1 MPQQRN
7 AQSPLLQIER
17 ELTLGE
23 NAYAQLKQVLINGMM
38 GPGERVTVRG
48 VASALGVSIT
58 PAREAITKLVSEG
71 ALAAIGPKTIV
82 VPTLTTEILDEVT
95 NLRLALEPNTA
106 RIGAAKKGKRSL
118 AFLRSTQKALKGA
131 MSQEDYREVLQRN
144 HDFHFELYEAAGL
157 PMTLGF
163 IESLWMKIGPSL
175 NLLYPEFAVH
185 RGGLSNHA
193 DVISAI
199 SSGDTSKVE
208 NAIRR
213 DIEMGYE
220 SLSNYVANTN
230 RMNQNR

>member
-1 MPQQRN
+1 MSRRKN
-7 AQSPLLQIER
+7 EQSPLLQIER

-38 GPGERVTVRG
+38 GPGERITVRG

-71 ALAAIGPKTIV
+71 ALVAVGPKTIV
-82 VPTLTTEILDEVT
+82 VPALTAEVLDEVT
-95 NLRLALEPNTA
+95 SLRLALEPNAA
-106 RIGAAKKGKRSL
+106 RIGAAKEGKRSL
-118 AFLRSTQKALKGA
+118 AFLRSTQKALKAA
-131 MSQEDYREVLQRN
+131 MARKDYREVLKRN

-175 NLLYPEFAVH
+175 NLLYPDFAVH
-185 RGGLSNHA
+185 HGGLSNHA
-193 DVISAI
+193 DIISAI
-199 SSGDTSKVE
+199 SSGDSATVE
-208 NAIRR
+208 SAIRK

-220 SLSNYVANTN
+220 SLNNYVANAETISLS
-230 RMNQNR
+230 R